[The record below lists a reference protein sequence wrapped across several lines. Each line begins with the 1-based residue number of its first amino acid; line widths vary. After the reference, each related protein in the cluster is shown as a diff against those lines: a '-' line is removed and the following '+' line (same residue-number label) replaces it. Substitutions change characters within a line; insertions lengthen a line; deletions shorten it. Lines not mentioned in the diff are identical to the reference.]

1 LLVGTLILICGSQ
14 AARADYRYWTDAT
27 GDHLWSTP
35 ANWSPNTAPIS
46 GDTLVFGQNPGG
58 FGTEV
63 VITIVDITNINVQ
76 ELRVDA
82 NADTY
87 TLTSTVGPLHIYG
100 QLGLH
105 DASGHTG
112 LYVNCPLVI
121 EDGGSILVDS
131 VYNSTGI
138 TFNGLVSF
146 TAGGQ
151 ITAYGPGQYDL
162 FQTGNN
168 LNFNAGIV
176 CTNDLSVTS
185 EGGSADAHI
194 NLTDLRV
201 FGDVYCHAG
210 LLDTASVDQST
221 INFAGTNDNFVL
233 GTLFL
238 DADVGTFYFSKPP
251 NTRVANFIDVHP
263 VEGEPASLTVPIHL
277 NNPGNFGAAST
288 LVVEQGVQV
297 NLSGASP
304 VMGTVVLKHQS
315 ADAAATVLNVGS
327 TVPEFGPLSIISVVQ
342 DSTQGTPQIQG
353 NIRLDGTQ
361 IDVNGA
367 VPSSL
372 EIDGNIQGS
381 GFNKTGPGTLWLNG
395 ANSFTGA
402 VTVTGGTLQANNT
415 AALNITGGGSLHLN
429 GGTLWAKYFNLANV
443 PLYVDGP
450 FSGLQ
455 AFTPW
460 NWGGPVVLN
469 STLAVTPL
477 DLNGTNAAINFSGPI
492 TGTGGLS
499 LQGAF
504 FGTGAV
510 TLSGP
515 DANTFTGPITHGC
528 QLLEFNKL
536 ANVPAFSGPLIAG
549 TPGPLGVALGEVRWL
564 NSGQARQP
572 SLTVYSNCIVNLNNF
587 DQDFYEITFNGGRIE
602 TGNGRLGLDQ
612 SVIVNPVGVTAS
624 IDGFV
629 GLPQGQTVFDV
640 GAGGVDPDLLVSAAI
655 SGTSLGVMKT
665 GPGILRFDGANTYSG
680 VSDVNQG
687 ILEVGNAD
695 GLGYAGNSAN
705 VAAGANLQTEP
716 GVAVANPI
724 NMGGGLTV
732 PAGQSVILTGG
743 IFLQNPTT
751 INVAGNLLIDAPIS
765 GNGGLTKTGAGNL
778 TLGGNVANTYT
789 GDTQVSGG
797 TLTLGK
803 PNNVNAVPGNLNIGS
818 SGLHS
823 TPSTVAQAGNN
834 LIGGSVTVNGGSL
847 WDLQG
852 HYQMFNSSSLNG
864 NLPLTLANGGSVQTG
879 ATGLIWL
886 PGGDDVKVI
895 PGSFG
900 TSTIGGALVLFPGP
914 NNFIIGQRSA
924 TISGPECR
932 VTANIYEVSGITSQ
946 LIKSSPGTLVLTGTN
961 SYQGNTI
968 VSNGTLEIDGSQPQ
982 SLVQVYAATLQGH
995 GTLGPLELDDP
1006 NAVVAPIGLPSTLV
1020 CNNFNQGA
1028 TPNGTLQVYLA
1039 GNQPGTGYGQVV
1051 ASGAVNLA
1059 NLNLNA
1065 SLDFYSAYGDQFTIL
1080 KNNGPGPV
1088 AGAFNGLP
1096 EGTVFTISGEPFQI
1110 TYLGGSGGDVV
1121 LDHLSPAIPAH
1132 VVTWINNSGGNW
1144 TTAANW
1150 STGTVPNGGNAVV
1163 AVNTL
1168 CAITNNGSVSLDQ
1181 LFFNSPQCA
1190 ITGSGSFTLGGLFD
1204 WQAGAFNGSASLMA
1218 NGGLHLNPPSGNLS
1232 LTGDSLIN
1240 SGAAT
1245 WSGSTAII
1253 LGGGAVLSNAPSGIF
1268 DCAGDGTIQNGPG
1281 TNLLAN
1287 AGLFRKLNG
1296 TGTTTIQV
1304 PFNHSGAVQ
1313 LQSGTLSLAGGGSS
1327 SGHYEVASGASLIF
1341 SAGVNTATASS
1352 TITGAGDFQVTGGT
1366 ANLFGSVTTLG
1377 GHVFSGG
1384 TINLGDNYNPANNDI
1399 SIAGCTVNFDG
1410 SNPVSAASLTVSGYG
1425 SLGGSSLVAVS
1436 GPMTWNSGFAITGSN
1451 RVIANGGLTISSG
1464 DESLIGRTLVNM
1476 ASGLWTNDVNHSFVL
1491 GSGAVLSNAPGAT
1504 FDCVGSSTIEP
1515 TTGGGTVANAGLFRT
1530 IGAPAT
1536 TIVEVPFNNN
1546 GTVEVQSGTLSL
1558 SGGGTNLGAID
1569 VFANATLSLGGGF
1582 TLAPGASI
1590 TGPGQLLLTSAPA
1603 AANLAGT
1610 VSVSGSNTFGF
1621 GVANLTGNY
1630 VCSGNALTIE
1640 GGTANFNSSNVIFP
1654 SSLTVGGYG
1663 SLGGSNLV
1671 TVSGPMT
1678 WNGGFTITGSN
1689 SVIANG
1695 GLTIGPGDVSLF
1707 GRTLV
1712 NMASGLWTNDV
1723 NHGFSLGSG
1732 AILSNAPGATFDCV
1746 GSSTI
1751 QTGAGGGLVANAG
1764 LFRVTGAPGTTRIE
1778 APFINHAVVEVQS
1791 GTLSLAGGGSC
1802 IGASN
1807 SIAEIAVSSGALL
1820 DFNGGTF
1827 SLDPAAIIDGL
1838 GNLSVS
1844 GSATADL
1851 AGTVVLGGT
1860 HTFRGGTANLTGD
1873 YECLSNAV
1881 VIAGGTANF
1890 NGHGTV
1896 APATLT
1902 LGSYGTL
1909 GGSNLVTVSGPMI
1922 WGGGGTITGTGGV
1935 LANGGLTIGPG
1946 DVPLIGRTL
1955 VNLAS
1960 GLWTNDVTHGFALG
1974 SGAVLSNAPGATF
1987 DCVGSSTIEGGAGGG
2002 LVANGGL
2009 FRTLGAPATT
2019 TVSVP
2024 FINNGTVE
2032 LDAGTL
2038 YFQGGDYTQTS
2049 GITYLNGGNLAT
2061 TSPLQIMGGVMKG
2074 SGLISGAL
2082 TNAGLLE
2089 PGSPF
2094 GEITV
2099 GGAYTQTPAGSLDIV
2114 LGGPNPLTGFN
2125 RLVVSN
2131 SAQLAGALTVTL
2143 TNGFAPA
2150 LGSQFQVLSSH
2161 SSSGA
2166 FTLLNAPPGISVNYS
2181 NNGVFLVVTGPVSAS
2196 AVLEAPQLSGGN
2208 FRFSFQTESNQSY
2221 TVQQNTDLSTT
2232 NWLFVTNFTGDG
2244 SLLQF
2249 ETPAATPPQNF
2260 FRVRQP

>member
-1 LLVGTLILICGSQ
+1 M
-14 AARADYRYWTDAT
+14 
-27 GDHLWSTP
+27 
-35 ANWSPNTAPIS
+35 
-46 GDTLVFGQNPGG
+46 
-58 FGTEV
+58 
-63 VITIVDITNINVQ
+63 
-76 ELRVDA
+76 DA

-112 LYVNCPLVI
+112 LYVDCPLVI

-221 INFAGTNDNFVL
+221 INLAGTNDNFVL

-288 LVVEQGVQV
+288 LVVEQAVQV

-327 TVPEFGPLSIISVVQ
+327 TVPEFSPLSIISVIQ
-342 DSTQGTPQIQG
+342 DGTQGTPQIQG

-367 VPSSL
+367 VPSFL
-372 EIDGNIQGS
+372 EIDGSIQGS
-381 GFNKTGPGTLWLNG
+381 GFNKTGPGTLLLNG
-395 ANSFTGA
+395 ANNLSGA
-402 VTVTGGTLQANNT
+402 VTVSGGTLQAPNT
-415 AALNITGGGSLHLN
+415 AALNITSGGSLHLN
-429 GGTLWAKYFNLANV
+429 GGTLWAEYVNLPNT
-443 PLYVDGP
+443 PLFVDGP
-450 FSGLQ
+450 LSEVL
-455 AFTPW
+455 AYTPCA
-460 NWGGPVVLN
+460 WGGPVTLN
-469 STLAVTPL
+469 STLTVAPI
-477 DLNGTNAAINFSGPI
+477 DLHGTNAAINFSGPI
-492 TGTGGLS
+492 SGPGGLF
-499 LQGAF
+499 LQNAF

-510 TLSGP
+510 QLSGP
-515 DANTFTGPITHGC
+515 SANTFTGPITDEC
-528 QLLEFNKL
+528 QLLEFNK
-536 ANVPAFSGPLIAG
+536 PAGVSAFGGPLIAG
-549 TPGPLGVALGEVRWL
+549 GPGGVELGEVRWL
-564 NSGQARQP
+564 NSRQAPQP
-572 SLTVYSNCIVNLNNF
+572 NLTLYSNCIVNLNNF
-587 DQDFYEITFNGGRIE
+587 NQDFYGITFNGGRIE
-602 TGNGRLGLDQ
+602 SGNGQLGFYA
-612 SVIVNPVGVTAS
+612 SVTVNPVGVTAS

-629 GLPQGQTVFDV
+629 GLPQGEAVFDV

-655 SGTSLGVMKT
+655 SGTTLAVIKT

-680 VSDVNQG
+680 VTDVNQG

-716 GVAVANPI
+716 GAAVANPI
-724 NMGGGLTV
+724 NLAGGLTV
-732 PAGQSVILTGG
+732 PAGQSVILTGS

-751 INVAGNLLIDAPIS
+751 INVAGNLLIDAPIN

-852 HYQMFNSSSLNG
+852 HLHTFSTSLNG
-864 NLPLTLANGGSVQTG
+864 NLPLALVNGGSVQTG
-879 ATGLIWL
+879 ATGWISF

-900 TSTIGGALVLFPGP
+900 SSTIGGALVIPPGP

-924 TISGPECR
+924 TISGPEC
-932 VTANIYEVSGITSQ
+932 VLSANIYEVAGAGLTAQ

-968 VSNGTLEIDGSQPQ
+968 VSSGTLEIDGSQPQ

-1028 TPNGTLQVYLA
+1028 TPNGTLQIYLA
-1039 GNQPGTGYGQVV
+1039 GNQPGTGYSQVV
-1051 ASGAVNLA
+1051 ANGAVNLA

-1065 SLDFYSAYGDQFTIL
+1065 SLDFYSAYGDRFTIL

-1096 EGTVFTISGEPFQI
+1096 EGTILTISGEPFQI

-1121 LDHLSPAIPAH
+1121 LEHLSPATPAH
-1132 VVTWINNSGGNW
+1132 VVTWINNSGGTW

-1163 AVNTL
+1163 AVNTF
-1168 CAITNNGSVSLDQ
+1168 CTITNNASVSLDQ

-1190 ITGSGSFTLGGLFD
+1190 ITGSGTFALNGLLD
-1204 WQAGAFNGSASLMA
+1204 WQAGSFNGSGSLTA
-1218 NGGLHLNPPSGNLS
+1218 NGGLHLDAPSGNLS
-1232 LTGDSLIN
+1232 LTGDSLVN
-1240 SGAAT
+1240 SAAAT

-1253 LGGGAVLSNAPSGIF
+1253 LSGGAVLSNTPSGTF

-1281 TNLLAN
+1281 SNLLAN
-1287 AGLFRKLNG
+1287 AGLFRKISG

-1304 PFNHSGAVQ
+1304 PFNHSGTVQ
-1313 LQSGTLSLAGGGSS
+1313 LQSGSLSLAGGGSS
-1327 SGHYEVASGASLIF
+1327 SGHYEVSSGASLIF

-1352 TITGAGDFQVTGGT
+1352 VITGAGDFHVTGGT
-1366 ANLFGSVTTLG
+1366 ANLLGSVTTLG
-1377 GHVFSGG
+1377 AHLFSGG
-1384 TINLGDNYNPANNDI
+1384 IVNLGDNYHPANNDL
-1399 SIAGCTVNFDG
+1399 SIGACAVNFDG
-1410 SNPVSAASLTVSGYG
+1410 VDPITAASLTVGGYG
-1425 SLGGSSLVAVS
+1425 SLGGSSLVMVS

-1451 RVIANGGLTISSG
+1451 SVIANGGLTISSG
-1464 DESLIGRTLVNM
+1464 GESLIGRTLVNM

-1504 FDCVGSSTIEP
+1504 FDCVGSSTIGP
-1515 TTGGGTVANAGLFRT
+1515 TTGSGTVANGGLFRT

-1536 TIVEVPFNNN
+1536 TLVQVPFNNN

-1603 AANLAGT
+1603 AADLAGT
-1610 VSVSGSNTFGF
+1610 VSLSGSNMFGF

-1630 VCSGNALTIE
+1630 VCSNAPVSIVA
-1640 GGTANFNSSNVIFP
+1640 GTANFNGSNVISP
-1654 SSLTVGGYG
+1654 SSLTLGSYG

-1671 TVSGPMT
+1671 TVSGPMI
-1678 WNGGFTITGSN
+1678 WGGGSSITATGS
-1689 SVIANG
+1689 VLANG
-1695 GLTIGPGDVSLF
+1695 GLTIGPGDVSLI
-1707 GRTLV
+1707 GSTLV
-1712 NMASGLWTNDV
+1712 NLASGLWTNNV
-1723 NHGFSLGSG
+1723 NHGFVLGSG
-1732 AILSNAPGATFDCV
+1732 AVLSNVPGATFDCV

-1751 QTGAGGGLVANAG
+1751 GGGTGGGLVANGG
-1764 LFRVTGAPGTTRIE
+1764 LFRLTGAPGTTRIE
-1778 APFINHAVVEVQS
+1778 APFINYAVVEVQS

-1807 SIAEIAVSSGALL
+1807 SIAEIAVSAGALL
-1820 DFNGGTF
+1820 DFSGGTF
-1827 SLDPAAIIDGL
+1827 SLDPAAIIDGM

-1844 GSATADL
+1844 GATANL

-1860 HTFRGGTANLTGD
+1860 HTFSGGTANLTGD
-1873 YECLSNAV
+1873 YECISNAL

-1890 NGHGTV
+1890 NGHGAV

-1922 WGGGGTITGTGGV
+1922 WGGGSSITGTGSV

-1946 DVPLIGRTL
+1946 DVSLIGRTL

-1960 GLWTNDVTHGFALG
+1960 GLWTNNVNHGFVLG
-1974 SGAVLSNAPGATF
+1974 SGAVLSNVPGATF
-1987 DCVGSSTIEGGAGGG
+1987 DCVGSGTIGPTAGGG

-2009 FRTLGAPATT
+2009 FRTIGAPATT

-2049 GITYLNGGNLAT
+2049 GTTYLNGGNLAT

-2074 SGLISGAL
+2074 SGLISGSL
-2082 TNAGLLE
+2082 TNAGLLQ
-2089 PGSPF
+2089 PGSPA
-2094 GEITV
+2094 GQIMV
-2099 GGAYTQTPAGSLDIV
+2099 SGAYTQTPAGSLDIV
-2114 LGGPNPLTGFN
+2114 LSGPNPLTGFN

-2131 SAQLAGALTVTL
+2131 SAQLAGALTVSL
-2143 TNGFAPA
+2143 ANGFAPVV
-2150 LGSQFQVLSSH
+2150 GGEFQILSSPGAG
-2161 SSSGA
+2161 GA
-2166 FTLLNAPPGISVNYS
+2166 FTTLNVPAGLSVTYS
-2181 NNGVFLVVTGPVSAS
+2181 NNGVFLVVTSAVSAP
-2196 AVLEAPQLSGGN
+2196 AILESPQVSGGH
-2208 FRFSFQTESNQSY
+2208 FRFSLPTVPNQSY
-2221 TVQQNTDLSTT
+2221 TIQENTDVSTT
-2232 NWLFVTNFTGDG
+2232 NWMSVTNFIGDG
-2244 SLLQF
+2244 SLFQF
-2249 ETPAATPPQNF
+2249 LAPPPTSPQNF